1 MYMDNI
7 CTSVLTKE
15 EVKNPVKDVDEMLAE
30 KGFKVKGW
38 QSNEP
43 LTDVTS
49 QMSKDTNILEN
60 VNKEKVLG
68 MVWHRNLHEFS
79 YRVKRSMSPDQRDG
93 AKSNCQDLQSYRIR
107 FSIVGK
113 SKDRDATPLTARC

>member
-7 CTSVLTKE
+7 CTSVRTKE

-38 QSNEP
+38 QSKEP
-43 LTDVTS
+43 LTYVTS

-79 YRVKRSMSPDQRDG
+79 YRALTKEMVLSQIAKIFNPIGFASALLVRAKIGMQR
-93 AKSNCQDLQSYRIR
+93 L
-107 FSIVGK
+107 
-113 SKDRDATPLTARC
+113 